1 MSKLYMKRFN
11 PVLDQSQYELLNRTE
26 TKYIEPIEDDFDNF
40 SFEEEQTLN
49 KELGIEFNQEIIFF
63 TSSIIS
69 GPIPSPAR
77 SNKFLGTK

>member
-40 SFEEEQTLN
+40 SFEEKQTLN
-49 KELGIEFNQEIIFF
+49 KELGIKFNQEINRGI
-63 TSSIIS
+63 
-69 GPIPSPAR
+69 
-77 SNKFLGTK
+77 KQWL

>member
-49 KELGIEFNQEIIFF
+49 KELGIEFNQEINRGI
-63 TSSIIS
+63 
-69 GPIPSPAR
+69 
-77 SNKFLGTK
+77 KQWL

>member
-1 MSKLYMKRFN
+1 MSKLYLKRFN

-49 KELGIEFNQEIIFF
+49 KELGIEFNQEINRGI
-63 TSSIIS
+63 
-69 GPIPSPAR
+69 
-77 SNKFLGTK
+77 KQWL

>member
-26 TKYIEPIEDDFDNF
+26 SKYIEPIEDDFDNF

-49 KELGIEFNQEIIFF
+49 KELGIEFNQEINRGI
-63 TSSIIS
+63 
-69 GPIPSPAR
+69 
-77 SNKFLGTK
+77 KQWL

>member
-26 TKYIEPIEDDFDNF
+26 SKYIELIEDDFDNF

-49 KELGIEFNQEIIFF
+49 KELGIEFNQEINRGI
-63 TSSIIS
+63 
-69 GPIPSPAR
+69 
-77 SNKFLGTK
+77 KQWL

>member
-49 KELGIEFNQEIIFF
+49 KELGVEFNQEINRGI
-63 TSSIIS
+63 
-69 GPIPSPAR
+69 
-77 SNKFLGTK
+77 KQWL

>member
-26 TKYIEPIEDDFDNF
+26 TKYIETIEDDFDNF

-49 KELGIEFNQEIIFF
+49 KELGVEFNQEINRGI
-63 TSSIIS
+63 
-69 GPIPSPAR
+69 
-77 SNKFLGTK
+77 KQWL

>member
-1 MSKLYMKRFN
+1 MKRFN

-49 KELGIEFNQEIIFF
+49 KELGIEFNQEINRGI
-63 TSSIIS
+63 
-69 GPIPSPAR
+69 
-77 SNKFLGTK
+77 KQWL

>member
-1 MSKLYMKRFN
+1 MKRFN

-49 KELGIEFNQEIIFF
+49 KELGVEFNQEINRGI
-63 TSSIIS
+63 
-69 GPIPSPAR
+69 
-77 SNKFLGTK
+77 KQWL

>member
-26 TKYIEPIEDDFDNF
+26 TKYIEPIDDDFDNF

-49 KELGIEFNQEIIFF
+49 KELGIEFNQEINRGI
-63 TSSIIS
+63 
-69 GPIPSPAR
+69 
-77 SNKFLGTK
+77 KQWL

>member
-26 TKYIEPIEDDFDNF
+26 IKYIETIEDDFDNF

-49 KELGIEFNQEIIFF
+49 KELGIEFNQEINRGI
-63 TSSIIS
+63 
-69 GPIPSPAR
+69 
-77 SNKFLGTK
+77 KQWL